1 MDAADPPQSPR
12 IEVRLPRQASAEAL
26 FVLVEVLEQIVAQ
39 IFEHPD
45 PEVAEEVI
53 RRYNQTPEPVGF
65 DLDAHDL
72 PF

>member
-1 MDAADPPQSPR
+1 MDAPDPLQSPR
-12 IEVRLPRQASAEAL
+12 IEVQLPRQTSAEAL
-26 FVLVEVLEQIVAQ
+26 FVVVEVLEQIVAQ

-53 RRYNQTPEPVGF
+53 RRYSQTPEPVEFG
-65 DLDAHDL
+65 LDDQDL